1 MLGKSLVALKARLV
15 GIEDGELL
23 AGQQL
28 WLVHLRDSP
37 PLGSSGGQPGP
48 RGGAGT
54 YRVGRV
60 LLVLQIGVVQ
70 VLSALHA
77 PQRVGLGQGHKQ
89 NSEGG
94 RWATPPPLE
103 HRCYPWLQVYL
114 GGHYCFGSGH
124 FLLHSENKAQDGLV
138 F

>member
-1 MLGKSLVALKARLV
+1 MAHSLSLVALKARLV

-37 PLGSSGGQPGP
+37 PSGSGRGQPGP

-70 VLSALHA
+70 VLATLHA
-77 PQRVGLGQGHKQ
+77 AQRVGLGAGTQTELRGQ
-89 NSEGG
+89 ALGNPAAAG
-94 RWATPPPLE
+94 APVLPPAAGL
-103 HRCYPWLQVYL
+103 PWRT
-114 GGHYCFGSGH
+114 
-124 FLLHSENKAQDGLV
+124 LLFWLWPFSSP